1 MGAGA
6 NSCRG
11 SPRESLLEDK
21 ARYVP
26 LVLSSP
32 QDFSPLTIN
41 ADALRLSTGGRRAT
55 EVATDRILIVGM
67 GGLGVPASW
76 ALARAGASRLTL
88 VDPDPV
94 ELSNLAR
101 QVIYRPVDI
110 GTPKVEAAARWL
122 GEHFPGVSVEHHA
135 IALDVANA
143 ARFVA
148 AHDFVI
154 DATDSPA
161 TKFLINDTCIDARTS
176 FVYGGVIGMTGQVM
190 TVIPGETACIRCVFE
205 TPPDEAEIQ
214 SCREAG
220 IVGPVAGA
228 IGEMQASEA
237 MRALRAQ
244 TFSLSGKI
252 LTYDASGP
260 ARVRITAVSPRR
272 GCGCGAWTKRTE
284 RRESQGQGQ

>member
-1 MGAGA
+1 
-6 NSCRG
+6 
-11 SPRESLLEDK
+11 
-21 ARYVP
+21 
-26 LVLSSP
+26 
-32 QDFSPLTIN
+32 
-41 ADALRLSTGGRRAT
+41 
-55 EVATDRILIVGM
+55 M

-76 ALARAGASRLTL
+76 ALARAGARQLTL

-101 QVIYRPVDI
+101 QVFFSPSDI
-110 GTPKVEAAARWL
+110 GTAKVEAAARWL
-122 GEHFPGVSVEHHA
+122 VERFPDVDIKRHA
-135 IALDVANA
+135 IALDASNA
-143 ARFVA
+143 ARLIDG
-148 AHDFVI
+148 HNFVI

-161 TKFLINDTCIDARTS
+161 AKFLINDTCVAARTP

-190 TVIPGETACIRCVFE
+190 TIVPGETACVRCVFE
-205 TPPDEAEIQ
+205 APPEGDEIQ

-228 IGEMQASEA
+228 IGEMQAEEA

-260 ARVRITAVSPRR
+260 ARVRITSISPRP
-272 GCGCGAWTKRTE
+272 GCGCGAWRNKTE
-284 RRESQGQGQ
+284 RHESQAPGK

>member
-1 MGAGA
+1 
-6 NSCRG
+6 
-11 SPRESLLEDK
+11 
-21 ARYVP
+21 
-26 LVLSSP
+26 
-32 QDFSPLTIN
+32 
-41 ADALRLSTGGRRAT
+41 
-55 EVATDRILIVGM
+55 M

-76 ALARAGASRLTL
+76 ALARAGAQRLTL

-101 QVIYRPVDI
+101 QVIYRSRDI

-122 GEHFPGVSVEHHA
+122 GEHFPGVNVEPHA
-135 IALDVANA
+135 IALDASNA
-143 ARFVA
+143 ASLID

-161 TKFLINDTCIDARTS
+161 AKFLINDTCVAARTP
-176 FVYGGVIGMTGQVM
+176 FVYGGVVGMTGQAM

-205 TPPDEAEIQ
+205 TPPDDDEIQ

-220 IVGPVAGA
+220 IVGPVAAA
-228 IGEMQASEA
+228 IGEMQAAEA

-244 TFSLSGKI
+244 TLSLSGKI

-260 ARVRITAVSPRR
+260 ARVRITTVSPRP
-272 GCGCGAWTKRTE
+272 GCGCGAWMKRTE
-284 RRESQGQGQ
+284 RRELQALGR